1 MGNKEIVRFNL
12 SSNEQVKKAATCNVS
27 ISIIDGMGQEYRSAF
42 KLKDNFSQ
50 VIDKST
56 GSTCSLNNN
65 KINHVTIN
73 QGVAE
78 LTFDLKNN
86 YNRALKFVYYVEV

>member
-1 MGNKEIVRFNL
+1 MKRGSSATDNDSIDDKPLSIYNIHPNTVERLLLGNKEIVRFNL

-56 GSTCSLNNN
+56 NTN
-65 KINHVTIN
+65 
-73 QGVAE
+73 
-78 LTFDLKNN
+78 
-86 YNRALKFVYYVEV
+86 